1 MAIAKELKELSL
13 EDLNRRAVEL
23 REGIFKE
30 TVKLKTG
37 NPEGPSARR
46 KQRKDLARVLTV
58 VTQKQAKKA

>member
-1 MAIAKELKELSL
+1 MATAKELKELSL

-37 NPEGPSARR
+37 NPEGPAARR